1 MEVFQ
6 ELNEEKRL
14 RIINAGYKVFGANRY
29 AKASVSEIAK
39 EAGIAKSMVFHYF
52 GTKKDFYFFLMDH
65 CYTLFIDAFAHLKV
79 MEITD
84 FFERIETYSQAEMSI
99 LRMYPNLFKY
109 IMRFYYERDPEVFE
123 GVMDVIT
130 KSLSLG
136 MSMTLDGVDR
146 SKFKSDVD
154 LEQLAKMIRWMGEGI
169 SNQFMEFDE
178 KALDVIEREMSS
190 AMNVL
195 KSSLYKEA
203 YL

>member
-1 MEVFQ
+1 
-6 ELNEEKRL
+6 
-14 RIINAGYKVFGANRY
+14 
-29 AKASVSEIAK
+29 
-39 EAGIAKSMVFHYF
+39 
-52 GTKKDFYFFLMDH
+52 
-65 CYTLFIDAFAHLKV
+65 
-79 MEITD
+79 
-84 FFERIETYSQAEMSI
+84 
-99 LRMYPNLFKY
+99 MYPNLFKY